1 MAAGIKSLLKKKN
14 PDKIPGIG
22 IVKTFFFST
31 FNIKC
36 EQFNWKRKRK
46 YIYDILYDKSICKS
60 LKEDFVESPSDFLQP
75 LQYRSDSAGNDQTFD
90 ATACVL

>member
-1 MAAGIKSLLKKKN
+1 MNNLIEKESEN
-14 PDKIPGIG
+14 
-22 IVKTFFFST
+22 
-31 FNIKC
+31 
-36 EQFNWKRKRK
+36 
-46 YIYDILYDKSICKS
+46 IYDTLYDKSICKS